1 MLLKYAI
8 TSTSLALILLS
19 SPSVAK
25 NAEVKAYCKSLIG
38 QDVYLKIDVVKIFEG
53 FKNTDATNI
62 YPTGEVIYRKS
73 YTVTPDPRV
82 FVSEIGRQALAK
94 NKDWYISLLEKGTQV
109 SIHKV
114 EVKGAEVQIEFTR
127 HSGRRKKDYLEL
139 PQQTVRLKFD
149 KGYGLDDVKTA
160 FARGFGTE
168 RFESVIELTQGM
180 SEADIVDLV
189 GVKPWVSGH

>member
-62 YPTGEVIYRKS
+62 YPTWK
-73 YTVTPDPRV
+73 
-82 FVSEIGRQALAK
+82 
-94 NKDWYISLLEKGTQV
+94 
-109 SIHKV
+109 
-114 EVKGAEVQIEFTR
+114 
-127 HSGRRKKDYLEL
+127 
-139 PQQTVRLKFD
+139 
-149 KGYGLDDVKTA
+149 
-160 FARGFGTE
+160 
-168 RFESVIELTQGM
+168 
-180 SEADIVDLV
+180 
-189 GVKPWVSGH
+189 